1 MTGRQG
7 LRVLVAVDGSPGA
20 RAALAM
26 TIAFPWPAGTRVRSV
41 TAQRSAAMGG
51 RPAAV
56 RAGLEHGSRRVAAR
70 ARRTLAQRW
79 PDAEAVLVDQDPVP
93 AILGEARRMRAD
105 VIVLGWRSR
114 SAFRRLL
121 LGDVVRDV
129 LRQATC
135 AVLVVKR
142 RGRDVRRLVVGV
154 DGSANA
160 RRAVAFVAGLARS
173 RGTRV
178 TLVRVLEPIGAPSLG
193 LMPAAVRA
201 ALARELAALT
211 AERRARARRE
221 LARAAV
227 ALRRAGVTPRPLVR
241 TGAPL
246 AELLSVVGASRAR
259 LLVVGARGTGGVARL
274 LLGSVAEG
282 ALTRCPA
289 PVLIVR

>member
-1 MTGRQG
+1 MTGRKG

-259 LLVVGARGTGGVARL
+259 LLVVGARGTDGVARL